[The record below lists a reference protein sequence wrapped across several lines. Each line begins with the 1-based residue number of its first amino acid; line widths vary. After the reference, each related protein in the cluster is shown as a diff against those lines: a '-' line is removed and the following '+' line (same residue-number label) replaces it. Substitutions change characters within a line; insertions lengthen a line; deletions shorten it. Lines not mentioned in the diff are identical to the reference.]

1 MRFGTRWRFIL
12 PTVMVLCFIGTLGY
26 FEVKERTTRADRIRQ
41 QKAHDDKEMVFYI
54 PDESDVVRDGLV
66 ILQTIGLIPML
77 LITDDPFSSNQ
88 QWWIYAADV
97 LSVWCIWFIIG
108 LFIDIWKSRASA
120 QAVRIDFDSK
130 SGGSDR
136 HPVPNGKTT
145 SDQ

>member
-88 QWWIYAADV
+88 QWWPVSCSKRPRRTGSAMLAAHLCL
-97 LSVWCIWFIIG
+97 LSGRCWRAWCRRG
-108 LFIDIWKSRASA
+108 ELAG
-120 QAVRIDFDSK
+120 RI
-130 SGGSDR
+130 R
-136 HPVPNGKTT
+136 RWC
-145 SDQ
+145 